1 MYHWIFLFRRFGK
14 LFLQLLT
21 FQKVHGILNT
31 VQKLKRMWV
40 KTIQR
45 LRGCLHVKFHPGMKL
60 VPGWNH
66 PCLWWNASLH
76 VFAEIKFHPRRNSSL
91 SKMQGWNF
99 IPAWKKEKKTS
110 AHSSRDEILKWAC
123 FFFANNN
130 IRNVKQRH
138 WQASV
143 NPF

>member
-45 LRGCLHVKFHPGMKL
+45 LRGCLHVKFHPGIKL

-66 PCLWWNASLH
+66 PVYGEMPLTVYTFL
-76 VFAEIKFHPRRNSSL
+76 PR
-91 SKMQGWNF
+91 WNF
-99 IPAWKKEKKTS
+99 ILGWTHPRMKDRDEKKKKRRVNT
-110 AHSSRDEILKWAC
+110 SSRDEILKWAS
-123 FFFANNN
+123 FFNFWVCIQVCCPNSACLN
-130 IRNVKQRH
+130 IMKV
-138 WQASV
+138 WI
-143 NPF
+143 

>member
-66 PCLWWNASLH
+66 PCLWWNASYCLH
-76 VFAEIKFHPRRNSSL
+76 VLAVMKFHPRMKDRDEIS
-91 SKMQGWNF
+91 F
-99 IPAWKKEKKTS
+99 RDEKKKKRRVNT
-110 AHSSRDEILKWAC
+110 SSRDEHVFLNFWRIIQVCFPNSAC
-123 FFFANNN
+123 LNTMKVW
-130 IRNVKQRH
+130 I
-138 WQASV
+138 
-143 NPF
+143 